1 MCVYRLVIMN
11 CLNIINI
18 KTTIIIIIAIVKVI
32 IYLPVTIVST
42 AVCPWYELLEASLRR
57 IFLAGGMMGG
67 S

>member
-1 MCVYRLVIMN
+1 MN
-11 CLNIINI
+11 YLNIINI
-18 KTTIIIIIAIVKVI
+18 KTMIIMIIIIIAIVKVIIINII

>member
-1 MCVYRLVIMN
+1 MN

-18 KTTIIIIIAIVKVI
+18 KTTIITIIAIVKVI

>member
-1 MCVYRLVIMN
+1 MN

>member
-1 MCVYRLVIMN
+1 MN

-18 KTTIIIIIAIVKVI
+18 KTTIIMIIIIIAIVKVI
-32 IYLPVTIVST
+32 IIIIIYLPVTMAST
-42 AVCPWYELLEASLRR
+42 AVCPWHELLEASLRR

>member
-18 KTTIIIIIAIVKVI
+18 KTTIITIIAIVKVI

>member
-1 MCVYRLVIMN
+1 MN
-11 CLNIINI
+11 YLNIIYINTMI
-18 KTTIIIIIAIVKVI
+18 IMIIIIIAIVKVI

>member
-1 MCVYRLVIMN
+1 MN
-11 CLNIINI
+11 YLNIINI
-18 KTTIIIIIAIVKVI
+18 KTMIIIIIAIVKVI

>member
-1 MCVYRLVIMN
+1 MN

-18 KTTIIIIIAIVKVI
+18 KTTIIMIIIIIAIVKVI
-32 IYLPVTIVST
+32 IIIIYLPVTMAST
-42 AVCPWYELLEASLRR
+42 AVCPWHELLEASLRR

>member
-1 MCVYRLVIMN
+1 MN

-18 KTTIIIIIAIVKVI
+18 KTTIITIIIIIAIVKVI
-32 IYLPVTIVST
+32 INIVIIYLPVTMVST
-42 AVCPWYELLEASLRR
+42 AVCPWHELLEASLRR

>member
-1 MCVYRLVIMN
+1 MN
-11 CLNIINI
+11 YLNIINI
-18 KTTIIIIIAIVKVI
+18 KTTIITIIAIVKVI

>member
-1 MCVYRLVIMN
+1 MN

-18 KTTIIIIIAIVKVI
+18 KTTIITIIAIVKVIIINIVI

>member
-1 MCVYRLVIMN
+1 MIIM
-11 CLNIINI
+11 
-18 KTTIIIIIAIVKVI
+18 IIIIIAIVKVI
-32 IYLPVTIVST
+32 IINIVIIYLPVTMTST